1 VADRSSVDR
10 AVDDARR
17 WVVELGPHW
26 VARFDQMH
34 VDVRTWAEEVGV
46 DPGSYEFRA
55 AWCVATTFL
64 HRMAG
69 LLEPED
75 APEPDE
81 MSWVANVLA
90 SVGLWGS
97 PPAEWGSGPEE
108 WGSPLQE

>member
-1 VADRSSVDR
+1 MIVVLEGGGVADRSSVDR
-10 AVDDARR
+10 AVDDAHR
-17 WVVELGPHW
+17 WVTGLGPHW

-46 DPGSYEFRA
+46 DPRSYEFRA

-69 LLEPED
+69 LLEPDDVPDPED
-75 APEPDE
+75 

-97 PPAEWGSGPEE
+97 SA
-108 WGSPLQE
+108 QA